1 MFPKDRSGVGVYWEG
16 WGCWPTVGTSHC
28 LNMNDMNGRIL
39 DGLVYNPLQLF
50 VSTQWN
56 RSVTTPPGGGEA
68 EGGDKGWSQ
77 NHQGGEGRKL
87 FGGEGGGG
95 EYNGDHQNSCS
106 LRINEVVWVLR
117 VGD

>member
-1 MFPKDRSGVGVYWEG
+1 MFPKDRSDVGVYWEG

-56 RSVTTPPGGGEA
+56 RSVTTPPG
-68 EGGDKGWSQ
+68 
-77 NHQGGEGRKL
+77 EGRL
-87 FGGEGGGG
+87 REGIRGGVKTTREGKGGNCLWGGGG
-95 EYNGDHQNSCS
+95 GG
-106 LRINEVVWVLR
+106 V
-117 VGD
+117 